1 MKRRML
7 FALAAS
13 TIVAGCGLAERP
25 YAERRT
31 WPLQVR
37 RPTNA
42 PRAGRR
48 VLLVRTVRAGPGM
61 EARGLQS
68 VQPDGSVKTEF
79 YEEWAVPPAE
89 AAEDSLRQWL
99 ADSGRFAAV
108 VAPGS
113 RLVPDL
119 VLESSLDALWSVS
132 ATRQA
137 HAALNVA
144 VIEQKGDVP
153 RILLQRSFSA
163 DVLLMGLDAPDAAA
177 GMRAALAQIFTQIEG
192 AMPR

>member
-1 MKRRML
+1 MRRR
-7 FALAAS
+7 ALLGGLLLG
-13 TIVAGCGLAERP
+13 GCGLSQRP

-37 RPTNA
+37 RPTSLP
-42 PRAGRR
+42 PRGGGR
-48 VLLVRTVRAGPGM
+48 VLLVRNLRAGPGL

-89 AAEDSLRQWL
+89 GVEDSLRQWL
-99 ADSGRFAAV
+99 AECGLFAAV

-119 VLESSLDALWSVS
+119 ILEGSLDALWTLTAS
-132 ATRQA
+132 RQA
-137 HAALNVA
+137 RAAVGVT
-144 VIEQKGDVP
+144 VIEQKGDAP
-153 RILLQRSFSA
+153 RVLLQRTLAA
-163 DVLLMGLDAPDAAA
+163 DVGLAGVAASEEAA
-177 GMRAALAQIFTQIEG
+177 GMRAALAEVFGRVESALG
-192 AMPR
+192 GG